1 MSPGTVYH
9 CAVRS
14 TARKAHLVEMHR
26 GYDWISRILET
37 NRVRVGV
44 ECITTDILKMITTA
58 CSGRK
63 SCVIECVVAIVLT
76 RSSFVFIGA
85 LMGVLWPLPSF
96 FVGTCLTETLEGQPA
111 IKCEGRC
118 NILYE
123 QRNQQYLMLQRHTA
137 IISSRPISAT
147 DQTHTGTLQKTSL
160 LR

>member
-1 MSPGTVYH
+1 
-9 CAVRS
+9 
-14 TARKAHLVEMHR
+14 MHR

-76 RSSFVFIGA
+76 RSSFVFIAA

-123 QRNQQYLMLQRHTA
+123 QRNQQYLMLQRHSYHIEQTYIGNRSNTYRNVA
-137 IISSRPISAT
+137 ENIFVTMTSAE
-147 DQTHTGTLQKTSL
+147 
-160 LR
+160 RC